1 MANKFLYG
9 AAVQGIQGF
18 IFQTNKLKEI
28 VGASELVEDICTIQF
43 VEELR
48 GIEYSDYE
56 KTNGIAYSKAKEHL
70 QGDDNAVINAAG
82 NIKYIFDNEEA
93 CKKMVKKFPRR
104 IANFA
109 PGITISQA
117 VVELED
123 GKELANVVDEL
134 EEKLRAQ
141 RNKPMRDLEL
151 GLIGIRRSRQTNMPV
166 CHIKDDNFWDA
177 ATLAKLNYKKEVHL
191 SNIIYKK
198 RETTKN
204 LCQKAFGKKYVKHQ
218 EIPYDTDDL
227 TDKNNWIAVIHADG
241 NGLGQ
246 VVKKIGTD
254 REKFKAFSKELDIA
268 TTEAAQEAFNAV
280 EDKFGQLKAFP
291 IRPIVLGGDDLTVI
305 CRGDLAL
312 DYVTAFLKAF
322 EEKTKEHLGSILK
335 EFKLF
340 PDTGCLTACAG
351 IAYVKASFPFYYGYE
366 LAESLCGHAKKVAK
380 KEKDVDAG
388 KKPADSCLMFYKV
401 NDSFV
406 EDFSDMERRTLKPQE
421 HISFAFGPYFLVKNN
436 WTDSGYWTID
446 ELKGIVK
453 HLKGEDGNKVK
464 SSIRQWMTLL
474 YEGEAQAEQRL
485 DRIKEIQQNKS
496 LVGELTKTREKDGVK
511 VYPAYDVLA
520 INTILNQETK

>member
-1 MANKFLYG
+1 M
-9 AAVQGIQGF
+9 QGIQGF

-48 GIEYSDYE
+48 GEDYSYD
-56 KTNGIAYSKAKEHL
+56 KKANGIAYSEAKKYL
-70 QGDDNAVINAAG
+70 QEDNNAIINAAG

-93 CKKMVKKFPRR
+93 CKKMVREFPRR

-117 VVELED
+117 VVKIED
-123 GKELANVVDEL
+123 DKKIANVIDKL
-134 EEKLRAQ
+134 EEMLRAQ

-191 SNIIYKK
+191 VDIIYKK

-204 LCQKAFGKKYVKHQ
+204 LCQKAFGIKYVKHQ

-280 EDKFGQLKAFP
+280 EDKFGQLKTFP

-322 EEKTKEHLGSILK
+322 EEKTKEHLGDILK
-335 EFKLF
+335 KFNLF
-340 PDTGCLTACAG
+340 SDTGCLTACAG

-366 LAESLCGHAKKVAK
+366 LAEALCGHAKKVAK
-380 KEKDVDAG
+380 KDSDVEA
-388 KKPADSCLMFYKV
+388 KKPAESCLMFYKV

-406 EDFSDMERRTLKPQE
+406 EDFSDMERRTLKPQD
-421 HISFAFGPYFLVKNN
+421 HISFAFGPYFLDNKN
-436 WTDSGYWTID
+436 WTGYWTID

-453 HLKGEDGNKVK
+453 QLKGEDGNKVK
-464 SSIRQWMTLL
+464 SSMRQWMTLL

-496 LVGELTKTREKDGVK
+496 LVEKLTAPREKDGVK